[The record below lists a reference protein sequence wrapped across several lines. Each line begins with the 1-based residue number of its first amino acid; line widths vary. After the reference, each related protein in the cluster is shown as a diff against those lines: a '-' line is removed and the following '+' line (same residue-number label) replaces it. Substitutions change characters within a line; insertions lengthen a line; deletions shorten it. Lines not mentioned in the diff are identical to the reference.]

1 MVSFKSLLHHHVR
14 VILKYSLHGIYR
26 DWWKLFRIIL
36 KYLLGQLLQGRY
48 RIACGSDDVHGD
60 DDFRADAKAE
70 DEDAAM
76 GGWEC
81 RNGVQ
86 TQQARWWYLRM
97 TRKEHP
103 WVFQAGE
110 PFRKI
115 ATLELLA
122 TLLSMVAFG
131 SDSAGFK
138 RLRLTGTTDN
148 LGNQGAVAKLMTTT
162 FPLCA
167 ALMELASRQASSN
180 SELILRW
187 APRDQNTE
195 ADELSNELFHNFD
208 PKLRVHVKCDV
219 ETLPVMHE
227 MIKYSQSLYDQI
239 KDRKAERSKEPEGTK
254 TPVEVERHLTK
265 RRLGLGETD
274 PW

>member
-1 MVSFKSLLHHHVR
+1 MDWVGFWVDYTRLETGLSEVRAMWLAKWIRATLPEGSVLVRAFGEALGRFGFASGALDYIRPFLGPLYAWYSAVPNRAFLELPVMVR
-14 VILKYSLHGIYR
+14 TILR
-26 DWWKLFRIIL
+26 N
-36 KYLLGQLLQGRY
+36 LLGQLLQGRY
-48 RIACGSDDVHGD
+48 RIACGSDAARGD

-70 DEDAAM
+70 GEYVAM

-81 RNGVQ
+81 RNRVQ

-187 APRDQNTE
+187 APRD
-195 ADELSNELFHNFD
+195 
-208 PKLRVHVKCDV
+208 
-219 ETLPVMHE
+219 
-227 MIKYSQSLYDQI
+227 
-239 KDRKAERSKEPEGTK
+239 
-254 TPVEVERHLTK
+254 
-265 RRLGLGETD
+265 
-274 PW
+274 